1 MQCNRIRLLAV
12 VMDDVA
18 VNTALFKFLKF
29 YPLGFFFRKRCLSI
43 FFLIHLIPNSDIS
56 AFASFNL
63 RNSKLY
69 LRFRVRCVVSLELSD
84 GHFLLVHGRFLVW
97 EVDFWT
103 AQERSGLA
111 LFWFGGLHTLLGQK
125 VAGQDFHSSP
135 WVAILL
141 KLQHG
146 LALKI

>member
-1 MQCNRIRLLAV
+1 M
-12 VMDDVA
+12 
-18 VNTALFKFLKF
+18 
-29 YPLGFFFRKRCLSI
+29 
-43 FFLIHLIPNSDIS
+43 
-56 AFASFNL
+56 
-63 RNSKLY
+63 
-69 LRFRVRCVVSLELSD
+69 RCVVSLELSD

-146 LALKI
+146 LALQILIWFKKSDKKIRSSQFSLYVGGSG